1 MFIQVD
7 KIFVKD
13 VMLENN
19 KFPIVNS
26 RTLIKETID
35 QMNKFSIGIACV
47 VSEDMVLKSVFC
59 DGDIRRTI
67 IKNQQSMSAFFVDD
81 IIDHSIEDFK
91 SVHETETLLEA
102 VKLMGHLK
110 VWDLPVIDSNYKLK
124 GLLHL
129 HPAILYLLDS
139 SRNDYNI

>member
-1 MFIQVD
+1 MFTQVN
-7 KIFVKD
+7 KVLVKD

-35 QMNKFSIGIACV
+35 QMNKYSIGIACV
-47 VSEDMVLKSVFC
+47 VSEQMILKSVFC

-67 IKNQQSMSAFFVDD
+67 MKNQQSFSAFFVDD
-81 IIDHSIEDFK
+81 VIDHSIKDFK
-91 SVHETETLLEA
+91 SVNETELLIDA
-102 VKLMGHLK
+102 VKLMGNLK
-110 VWDLPVIDSNYKLK
+110 VWDLPIVDSNSVIK

-129 HPAILYLLDS
+129 HPAILYLIES
-139 SRNDYNI
+139 